1 MIFYRKKKMETDA
14 AATGKA
20 HTRKPRTGQHHQKGD
35 LMNKDKRR
43 IMLAGFILLSLL
55 FSFAGYFIAKN
66 NSYQNYKSGKYFF
79 REKAQTWSSTDP
91 YEILSEDSLNTDY
104 SDPRNL
110 LLRTNNETVYA
121 YDPEGPLCTVIN
133 GKQTIEGFPIGN
145 LNFENEDL
153 GNFYGTKQY
162 SSGEYFDLLD
172 SLSKAELDSP
182 RVSTRKMV
190 AYKSAIKNTI
200 LLFIVDLSLAIAIY
214 VFFKMDFVKA
224 IDAVLIIGALVSFIF
239 NIITALK
246 F

>member
-1 MIFYRKKKMETDA
+1 MS
-14 AATGKA
+14 
-20 HTRKPRTGQHHQKGD
+20 
-35 LMNKDKRR
+35 KDKRR

-79 REKAQTWSSTDP
+79 REKAQTWSSTNP

-110 LLRTNNETVYA
+110 LLRTNNATVYA
-121 YDPEGPLCTVIN
+121 YDPDGPLCTVIN

-162 SSGEYFDLLD
+162 SSGEYFDLID
-172 SLSKAELDSP
+172 SLSKADLNSP
-182 RVSTRKMV
+182 RVSTKKMV
-190 AYKSAIKNTI
+190 AYKDSIKSAVM
-200 LLFIVDLSLAIAIY
+200 LLIVDLCLAIAIY
-214 VFFKMDFVKA
+214 AFLRFDFVKA
-224 IDAVLIIGALVSFIF
+224 VDVILILGAGISVVF
-239 NIITALK
+239 NILAA
-246 F
+246 FRF

>member
-1 MIFYRKKKMETDA
+1 
-14 AATGKA
+14 
-20 HTRKPRTGQHHQKGD
+20 
-35 LMNKDKRR
+35 MNKDKRR

-79 REKAQTWSSTDP
+79 REKAQTWSSTNP
-91 YEILSEDSLNTDY
+91 YEILSEGSMNTDY

-110 LLRTNNETVYA
+110 LLRTNNATVYA

-145 LNFENEDL
+145 LKFENEDL

-162 SSGEYFDLLD
+162 SSGEYFDLIN
-172 SLSKAELDSP
+172 SLSKADLNSP
-182 RVSTRKMV
+182 RVSTKKMV
-190 AYKSAIKNTI
+190 AYKDSIKSAVM
-200 LLFIVDLSLAIAIY
+200 LLIVDLCLAIAIY

-224 IDAVLIIGALVSFIF
+224 IDAVLIIGAGISVVF
-239 NIITALK
+239 NILAA
-246 F
+246 FRF